1 MIKIT
6 SEAILAVSLV
16 KLSLTFEF
24 RFSRPETMF
33 FYFFL
38 VFDNQDF
45 FQEVC
50 MFQEVSMAIEQM
62 SDKMG
67 TAPGHPAAYTV
78 AKTSWQSSEK
88 HK

>member
-38 VFDNQDF
+38 VFDNRDF

-50 MFQEVSMAIEQM
+50 MFQDVSMAIEQM
-62 SDKMG
+62 SDKSG
-67 TAPGHPAAYTV
+67 NRTRPP
-78 AKTSWQSSEK
+78 SSLHRGQDK
-88 HK
+88 LAVF